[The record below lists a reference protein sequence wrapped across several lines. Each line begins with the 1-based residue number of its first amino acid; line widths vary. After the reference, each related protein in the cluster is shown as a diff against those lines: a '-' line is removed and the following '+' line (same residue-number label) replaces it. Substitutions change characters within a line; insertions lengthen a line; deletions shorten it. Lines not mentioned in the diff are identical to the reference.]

1 MGMRNS
7 VEMEGGCDAEP
18 GQGLHAFHMIPH
30 DSTTVCM
37 IGTVVYWKR
46 MISFIFYSQAK
57 LGGSAS
63 KNIQDQARKQLK
75 F

>member
-1 MGMRNS
+1 MPS
-7 VEMEGGCDAEP
+7 
-18 GQGLHAFHMIPH
+18 QGRVCTH
-30 DSTTVCM
+30 DPTTVCM
-37 IGTVVYWKR
+37 VGTVYWKR

-63 KNIQDQARKQLK
+63 KNIQGQSRKQLK